1 MPGKKPS
8 ELFGRR
14 VRKLFQDRR
23 AELLKK
29 LNRLEQ
35 RQKEGWGYRKT
46 WRKAHKVPA
55 HNVRAHW
62 AWLPVKRK

>member
-1 MPGKKPS
+1 MPKKS
-8 ELFGRR
+8 REVFGQQVKQLFAE
-14 VRKLFQDRR
+14 RR
-23 AELLKK
+23 AELLKQ

-46 WRKAHKVPA
+46 WRRAHKVPA
-55 HNVRAHW
+55 HKVSAHW